1 MSTTSRRQ
9 AREFALR
16 VLYAYEMTHNP
27 IDLIFHDLL
36 MGKLPDENSRQF
48 SKELV
53 RISVEHGAE
62 FDEVI
67 RMKALNWDFSRIAVL
82 DKVILRLG
90 LCELVYFA
98 DIPPKVTINEA
109 IEIAKKYSTEKS
121 GLFINGIL
129 DSVLQELRESG
140 RLKKSGRGL
149 LEI

>member
-1 MSTTSRRQ
+1 MGTTSRRQ

-16 VLYAYEMTHNP
+16 VLYAYEMTHNT
-27 IDLIFHDLL
+27 IESIFQDLL
-36 MGKLPDENSRQF
+36 MGKLPDENSQQF
-48 SKELV
+48 SKQLV
-53 RISVEHGAE
+53 QFAVKYESE
-62 FDEVI
+62 FDELI
-67 RMKALNWDFSRIAVL
+67 RLKALNWDFSRIAVL

-90 LCELVYFA
+90 LCELIYFE

-121 GLFINGIL
+121 SIFINGIL
-129 DSVLQELRESG
+129 DSVLQELRSSG